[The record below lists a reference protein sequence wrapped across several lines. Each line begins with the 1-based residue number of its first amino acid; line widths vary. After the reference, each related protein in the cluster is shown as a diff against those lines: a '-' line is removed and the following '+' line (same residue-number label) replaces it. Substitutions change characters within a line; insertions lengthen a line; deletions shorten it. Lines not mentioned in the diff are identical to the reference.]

1 MLRGQTYF
9 THTQTYNCLT
19 ATCSIFSAIKIR
31 TALLSLCSGS
41 ILNLLV
47 SICCTAW
54 LLCIRSLWLIWM
66 SKMRYFNIPQWI
78 RRRLS
83 RRCPSRVWL
92 TVNPGSFWSSV
103 RDSLYGINYKAGL
116 GQKEEARPGRAGGRV
131 VRGGGRQHLRVLRLS
146 PAQLCVR
153 RGGGQLLA
161 AGCWSPLARWVQA
174 ASSARHCDWDNETI
188 RHDSITLY
196 LDSWDEDVAKK
207 YSLDFSITLRDKIL
221 TVIK

>member
-1 MLRGQTYF
+1 
-9 THTQTYNCLT
+9 
-19 ATCSIFSAIKIR
+19 
-31 TALLSLCSGS
+31 
-41 ILNLLV
+41 
-47 SICCTAW
+47 
-54 LLCIRSLWLIWM
+54 
-66 SKMRYFNIPQWI
+66 MRYFNIPQWI

-83 RRCPSRVWL
+83 RGCPSRVWL

-153 RGGGQLLA
+153 RGGGQFLA

-174 ASSARHCDWDNETI
+174 ASSAPPLWLRQWDNW
-188 RHDSITLY
+188 HDTITLY
-196 LDSWDEDVAKK
+196 LASWEEDVAKK